1 MTESE
6 RKRFAGRSR
15 SNQHQETAAPTLLTK
30 EEKARKRS
38 FADVVDLTH
47 DISEEEDEI
56 RRLKEQLSLFHKSNN
71 KTAKPSIV
79 SASGAVSNRAKAASI
94 HPTSTEEKRKDRKR
108 LLGSTDRSGLNSS
121 IATEDESLDLSRF
134 KYADS
139 QQHLL
144 MSAIIIRPIDKK
156 KDVLRR
162 STYNPRTI
170 AKDIL
175 VAAGRHPTIAP
186 LNNHLDIL
194 RKKFAYISNNS
205 DLSTFRWDLVDPSNQ
220 ELTAT
225 DHDIDMN
232 KDFGMNGDIDMNQ
245 DVDMDNTDDEELRM
259 ENGSPAVRNGIQVST
274 AADGQARAATACK
287 IILGNEKCCC

>member
-1 MTESE
+1 M
-6 RKRFAGRSR
+6 
-15 SNQHQETAAPTLLTK
+15 
-30 EEKARKRS
+30 ARKRS
-38 FADVVDLTH
+38 FADVVDLTQ
-47 DISEEEDEI
+47 DLSEEEDEI
-56 RRLKEQLSLFHKSNN
+56 RRLKAQLGLFRKANN
-71 KTAKPSIV
+71 KPAKPSIM
-79 SASGAVSNRAKAASI
+79 SASGAVSDRATATSI

-144 MSAIIIRPIDKK
+144 QSAIIIRPIDKK
-156 KDVLRR
+156 NDVLRR

-186 LNNHLDIL
+186 LNDHLDIL

-205 DLSTFRWDLVDPSNQ
+205 DLSTFRWDLVDPVGQ
-220 ELTAT
+220 ELTGT
-225 DHDIDMN
+225 DLQDVDVN
-232 KDFGMNGDIDMNQ
+232 QDFDMNGDVNVNQ
-245 DVDMDNTDDEELRM
+245 DVDMDNTDDEDLSM
-259 ENGSPAVRNGIQVST
+259 ENGTPAVRHGMQVSST
-274 AADGQARAATACK
+274 AGGEARAATACK
-287 IILGNEKCCC
+287 IVL